1 MENLMNL
8 KFEVLVKEMVKN
20 IFRLNKEYVETR
32 KKIRQIKFEICVY
45 ILLVIVLLSSIITQA
60 KHNGILLLSKTW
72 QIAFL
77 SNCVKI
83 CIISLCIT
91 LIISIYMR
99 IHPLKIE
106 FKESLNLSELEQYGL
121 DKYSNIY
128 SIIARLN
135 ELGNLI
141 QVMYQVTNAVYTMFW
156 IALCKK
162 HTDSKYSDI
171 RKEFLDNEFVPKAFK
186 KLFIDSEQELI
197 TYDYNNDDKLNILL
211 NYMRYDKN
219 ILDFL
224 ELVMCEKMIS
234 YDDLPAFCKQKEDN
248 KHEVTK

>member
-1 MENLMNL
+1 
-8 KFEVLVKEMVKN
+8 
-20 IFRLNKEYVETR
+20 
-32 KKIRQIKFEICVY
+32 
-45 ILLVIVLLSSIITQA
+45 
-60 KHNGILLLSKTW
+60 
-72 QIAFL
+72 
-77 SNCVKI
+77 
-83 CIISLCIT
+83 
-91 LIISIYMR
+91 MR

-186 KLFIDSEQELI
+186 ELFIDSEQELI
-197 TYDYNNDDKLNILL
+197 TYDYNNDDKLNTLL